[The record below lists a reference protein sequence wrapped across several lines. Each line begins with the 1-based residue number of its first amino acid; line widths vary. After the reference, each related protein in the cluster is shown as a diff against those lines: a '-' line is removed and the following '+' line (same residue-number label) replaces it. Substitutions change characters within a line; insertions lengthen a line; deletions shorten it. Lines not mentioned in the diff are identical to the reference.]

1 MLKTGMYTT
10 ERKMTDDN
18 LNIHIRNPER
28 SKRVLMSLLLIPYRY
43 DRDFVRTLARSIGT
57 TRVMCYS

>member
-1 MLKTGMYTT
+1 
-10 ERKMTDDN
+10 MTDDN

-43 DRDFVRTLARSIGT
+43 DRDSVGTAVRSIGT
-57 TRVMCYS
+57 TWVMCYSLQRKGGVEG